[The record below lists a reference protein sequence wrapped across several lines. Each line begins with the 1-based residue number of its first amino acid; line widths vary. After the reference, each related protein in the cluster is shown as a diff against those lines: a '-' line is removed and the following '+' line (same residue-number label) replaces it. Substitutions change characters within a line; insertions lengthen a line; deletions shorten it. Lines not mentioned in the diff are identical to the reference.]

1 MNKRVSP
8 EELAKQLHC
17 PSGKYAKQIG
27 ETMFLSNSNMIFK
40 TIDSLQIQSES
51 SVLEIGFGN
60 GQHLFYLFDKTPKLR
75 YTGIDHS
82 KEMIEEATQ
91 NNFELVQK
99 KFVQFLHVN
108 TEEKPNFNKN
118 NFDYCFTVN
127 TIYFIENL
135 NKYFKLVF
143 DFLKL
148 NGKLA
153 IGFIEK
159 NFAKKM
165 AFTQNMFRLYDCEII
180 EEMLLRIGF
189 SSVEIFNFSEK
200 TISKD
205 GKKITRPFSV
215 IVAKK

>member
-1 MNKRVSP
+1 MNEVFSG
-8 EELAKQLHC
+8 EELAKQLRC

-40 TIDSLQIQSES
+40 TIDALQIQLNSF
-51 SVLEIGFGN
+51 VLEIGMGN
-60 GQHLFYLFDKTPKLR
+60 GQHLPYLFDKTPKLR

-82 KEMIEEATQ
+82 KEMLEEATQ

-108 TEEKPNFNKN
+108 TEEKPNFNKKS
-118 NFDYCFTVN
+118 FDYCFTVN

-143 DFLKL
+143 DFLKS
-148 NGKLA
+148 NGKFS

-159 NFAKKM
+159 SFAEKM
-165 AFTQNMFRLYDCEII
+165 AFTQNIFHLYDCEIV

-189 SSVEIFNFSEK
+189 SSVEIFHFSEK
-200 TISKD
+200 TTSKD
-205 GKKITRPFSV
+205 GKKIIRPFSV
-215 IVAKK
+215 IVTKK

>member
-1 MNKRVSP
+1 MNEVFSG
-8 EELAKQLHC
+8 EELAKQLRC

-27 ETMFLSNSNMIFK
+27 KTMFLSNSNMIFK

-60 GQHLFYLFDKTPKLR
+60 GQHIPYLLNKTQKIR
-75 YTGIDHS
+75 YIGIDHS
-82 KEMIEEATQ
+82 LEMVEEATQ
-91 NNFELVQK
+91 NNFKLVQK
-99 KFVQFLHVN
+99 KFVQFLHIN

-118 NFDYCFTVN
+118 SFDYCFTVN

-148 NGKLA
+148 NGKFA

-159 NFAKKM
+159 KFAKKM
-165 AFTQNMFRLYDCEII
+165 SFTQNIFRLYDCEII

-215 IVAKK
+215 IVTKK